1 MFCAKFSRNWPYGFG
16 EDVENVNSFQID
28 RLMDSL
34 TNDMRSEKLTW
45 ASSSGEQ
52 SKKQRPVNLQKYL
65 VLDKT

>member
-1 MFCAKFSRNWPYGFG
+1 M
-16 EDVENVNSFQID
+16 NSFQID
-28 RLMDSL
+28 RSMDSL
-34 TNDMRSEKLTW
+34 TNAMRSEKLTW